1 MISVPTLSIYELFSK
16 DQLNLLLTRALTN
29 TENIVPL
36 IPTPTK
42 GSQWASHTLRCLF
55 INILYSEFVTGPNRY
70 KTISDH
76 SSKPAPPAATE
87 NSQEI
92 NNSFSSQTD
101 GESAVSELNA
111 EFTENLTV
119 LHSTKQQHI
128 QVTECRVTRVI

>member
-29 TENIVPL
+29 PENIVPL

-70 KTISDH
+70 KALIS
-76 SSKPAPPAATE
+76 KAATPSATDL
-87 NSQEI
+87 SQEI

-101 GESAVSELNA
+101 GEPAASELNTEVA
-111 EFTENLTV
+111 ENFTV

-128 QVTECRVTRVI
+128 QVMECRFN